1 MLIMTD
7 FSNDAHFN
15 NGDDDDVA
23 HMCNEEVISI
33 R

>member
-1 MLIMTD
+1 MMTD

-15 NGDDDDVA
+15 DDDDDDVA
-23 HMCNEEVISI
+23 HMCNEEGISI